1 MGKKI
6 KKAGTMVSVIL
17 AISKKDELFP
27 KELAVICKKIQ
38 LPAGTI
44 LIYLVRGYQV
54 LPLCSGGDN
63 HPSLTDG
70 EVKAL
75 TSSYLHNKRT
85 WMGIKST
92 KTSPLLIQ

>member
-54 LPLCSGGDN
+54 LPLWSGGERPRSEDYTQI
-63 HPSLTDG
+63 L
-70 EVKAL
+70 
-75 TSSYLHNKRT
+75 
-85 WMGIKST
+85 
-92 KTSPLLIQ
+92 